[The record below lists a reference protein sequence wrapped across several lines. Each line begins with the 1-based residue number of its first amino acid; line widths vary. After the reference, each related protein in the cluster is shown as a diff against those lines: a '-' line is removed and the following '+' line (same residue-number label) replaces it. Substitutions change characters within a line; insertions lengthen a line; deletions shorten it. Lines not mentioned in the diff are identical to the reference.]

1 MKPMALLA
9 LLLLT
14 LRAAAEE
21 IPNRLIDYPG
31 FLDGAAKVGELRK
44 TNRVTEETFLELAK
58 DPKTTLLDARSA
70 EKFAKLHV
78 KGAVNLSLPDFTA
91 DELAKVIPTKSS
103 RVLIYCNNNFVN
115 APGEFPAKAVVTALN
130 INTFNALVGYGYT
143 NVFEL
148 GPLLDVRTT
157 KVPFEGTSAPQINA
171 LTKR

>member
-1 MKPMALLA
+1 MKTMAILA
-9 LLLLT
+9 LMLLT
-14 LRAAAEE
+14 LRSPADE

-44 TNRVTEETFLELAK
+44 THRVTEVQFLELAT
-58 DPKTTLLDARSA
+58 DPKTTVLDARSA

-91 DELAKVIPTKSS
+91 DELAKVIPSKSS

-115 APGEFPAKAVVTALN
+115 APGEFPAKAFVTALN
-130 INTFNALVGYGYT
+130 INTFNSLVGYGYT

-157 KVPFEGTSAPQINA
+157 KISFEGTSAAQISSA
-171 LTKR
+171 TKR